1 MVRPRKK
8 LGSYL
13 IAAFFINIF
22 AIMSV
27 GALCILLVSD
37 ILNNIRQTS
46 VESRDVFKIDH
57 INNQVYQIIYAI
69 DKAELTS
76 DPDHLSYARDIVT
89 DTVDEVSSF
98 LAERQGQPLDDEEAE
113 KIGAVLTVLKEI
125 KARVNLLR
133 GQTAAGE
140 PMDRTTVMELERL
153 GIRVQLLSDELH
165 QYHSPKI
172 AGLVGDSKQ
181 KMESILL
188 LYLLSSS
195 IGIFASIVG
204 YIVLTRNTV
213 APILGLA
220 QATREVAK
228 GDLTVRVA
236 TDSETE
242 IGALYEAFNTMTA
255 RLEEYERE
263 HNEFNQSLERLVE
276 ERTSELR
283 QANESLRRTQSELVR
298 MEKIAAL
305 GQIAASVNHEIKT
318 PLNSLYLNLQLL
330 TRKINKLES
339 GDEKGKA
346 GLLAVT
352 TVIDSEILRISEI
365 LEEFVQYA
373 RFAPP
378 ELKPDDLSEVLH
390 QLAEMIGENAAK
402 AQVTVA
408 LATGEGPLP
417 ALLDRKKLT
426 QALLNLAVNAIHAMP
441 AGGRLTIGASRAA
454 NREVT
459 LTIAD
464 TGTGISEEDLEKI
477 FEPFFT
483 RKEKGMGFGLAIVRR
498 IIEDHH
504 GTIAC
509 RSRLGEGTEFTITL
523 PPLPAGA
530 ETSPDP
536 TAPDGTPSH
545 E

>member
-37 ILNNIRQTS
+37 ILNNIRETS
-46 VESRDVFKIDH
+46 IESRDVFKIDH

-69 DKAELTS
+69 DKAELSS
-76 DPDHLSYARDIVT
+76 DADQLHYARDIIT

-98 LAERQGQPLDDEEAE
+98 LLERQSQPLDETEGE
-113 KIGAVLTVLKEI
+113 KLGIILTVLKEI
-125 KARVNLLR
+125 KNRVNQLLK
-133 GQTAAGE
+133 QTAAGA
-140 PMDRTTVMELERL
+140 PMDRRTIMELDRL
-153 GIRVQLLSDELH
+153 GIRVQLITDELREF
-165 QYHSPKI
+165 HSPKI
-172 AGLVGDSKQ
+172 ARLVGDSKQ
-181 KMESILL
+181 KMETILL
-188 LYLLSSS
+188 LYLLSSA

-213 APILGLA
+213 TPILGLA
-220 QATREVAK
+220 RATREVAG
-228 GDLTVRVA
+228 GDLSVRVR

-242 IGALYEAFNTMTA
+242 IGALYEAFNTMTG
-255 RLEEYERE
+255 RLQEYERE
-263 HNEFNQSLERLVE
+263 HNEFSYSLESLVE

-283 QANESLRRTQSELVR
+283 QVNASLRRAQSELVR

-330 TRKINKLES
+330 TRKINKLE
-339 GDEKGKA
+339 GCDEKGRD
-346 GLLAVT
+346 GLLGVT
-352 TVIDSEILRISEI
+352 TVIDSEIIRISEI

-378 ELKPDDLSEVLH
+378 ELKLDDLNEVIR

-402 AQVTVA
+402 FKVSVV
-408 LATGEGPLP
+408 LAIRPEPLP

-441 AGGRLTIGASRAA
+441 AGGRLTITSDRSPNG
-454 NREVT
+454 EVV

-464 TGTGISEEDLEKI
+464 SGTGINEEDLEKI

-483 RKEKGMGFGLAIVRR
+483 KKEKGMGFGLAIVRR

-509 RSRLGEGTEFTITL
+509 RSKLGEFTEFTITL
-523 PPLPAGA
+523 PPPPAVEVDG
-530 ETSPDP
+530 PDQ
-536 TAPDGTPSH
+536 ASPDGTATH
-545 E
+545 A

>member
-1 MVRPRKK
+1 MMTQPRKK

-37 ILNNIRQTS
+37 ILHNIKETS
-46 VESRDVFKIDH
+46 IESKDVFKIDH

-69 DKAELTS
+69 DKAELTA
-76 DPDHLSYARDIVT
+76 DLDHLNYARDIVT
-89 DTVDEVSSF
+89 DTVAEVSSF
-98 LAERQGQPLDDEEAE
+98 ILERQSQAITEDEGD
-113 KIGAVLTVLKEI
+113 KLGSILTVLKEI
-125 KARVNLLR
+125 SSRVNLLLEDSSSASAFDR
-133 GQTAAGE
+133 QTIS
-140 PMDRTTVMELERL
+140 ELERL
-153 GIRVQLLSDELH
+153 SVRVQMMSDELH
-165 QYHSPKI
+165 EYHSPKI
-172 AGLVGDSKQ
+172 SALVGDSKQ

-220 QATREVAK
+220 RATREVAQ
-228 GDLTVRVA
+228 GDLTVRVT

-242 IGALYEAFNTMTA
+242 IGALYEAFNTMTG

-263 HNEFNQSLERLVE
+263 HNEFNYSLESLVE

-283 QANESLRRTQSELVR
+283 AANSSLRKAQSELVR

-330 TRKINKLES
+330 TRKINKLEIGEDKTRS
-339 GDEKGKA
+339 
-346 GLLAVT
+346 GLLSVT
-352 TVIDSEILRISEI
+352 TVIDNEIQRISEI

-378 ELKPDDLSEVLH
+378 DLRPDDLNAVLRN
-390 QLAEMIGENAAK
+390 LTEMIGENAS
-402 AQVTVA
+402 QSGVTVA
-408 LATGEGPLP
+408 LELVERPLTV
-417 ALLDRKKLT
+417 LLDRKKIT

-441 AGGRLTIGASRAA
+441 EGGKLTLRTKLTETG
-454 NREVT
+454 EVALAIT
-459 LTIAD
+459 D
-464 TGTGISEEDLEKI
+464 SGTGIESADLERI

-483 RKEKGMGFGLAIVRR
+483 KKEKGMGFGLAIVKR

-504 GTIAC
+504 GAISC
-509 RSRLGEGTEFTITL
+509 RSQVGEFTEFTITL
-523 PPLPAGA
+523 PP
-530 ETSPDP
+530 
-536 TAPDGTPSH
+536 APEADLMRIPPNIAAS
-545 E
+545 

>member
-1 MVRPRKK
+1 MPRPRKK
-8 LGSYL
+8 LASYL

-37 ILNNIRQTS
+37 ILHNIRATS
-46 VESRDVFKIDH
+46 IESSDVFKIDH

-76 DPDHLSYARDIVT
+76 DLDHVNYARDIIT

-98 LAERQGQPLDDEEAE
+98 LLERQSQPLAEEEFE
-113 KIGAVLTVLKEI
+113 KIGGVLTVLKEI
-125 KARVNLLR
+125 RVRINQLID
-133 GQTAAGE
+133 QTESGV
-140 PMDRTTVMELERL
+140 PMERRTIMELDRL
-153 GIRVQLLSDELH
+153 SVRVQLLTDELRE
-165 QYHSPKI
+165 YHSPMI
-172 AGLVGDSKQ
+172 AKLVGDSKE

-204 YIVLTRNTV
+204 YLVLTRNTV
-213 APILGLA
+213 APILSLA
-220 QATREVAK
+220 KATREVAD
-228 GDLTVRVA
+228 GDLSVRV
-236 TDSETE
+236 TTNSDTE
-242 IGALYEAFNTMTA
+242 IGTLYEAFNTMTR

-263 HNEFNQSLERLVE
+263 HNEFSQSLEHLVE

-283 QANESLRRTQSELVR
+283 EANRSLRLAQSELVR
-298 MEKIAAL
+298 LEKIAAL

-330 TRKINKLES
+330 TRKISKLEC
-339 GDEKGKA
+339 DEKGKN
-346 GLLAVT
+346 GLTSVT
-352 TVIDSEILRISEI
+352 TVIDNEILRINEI

-378 ELKPDDLSEVLH
+378 ELAQDDIRPLLH

-402 AQVTVA
+402 AKVQVELSSA
-408 LATGEGPLP
+408 ADPLP
-417 ALLDRKKLT
+417 AVFDRKKLT
-426 QALLNLAVNAIHAMP
+426 QALLNLAVSAIHAMP
-441 AGGRLTIGASRAA
+441 DGGRLRIDGERTGQD
-454 NREVT
+454 EVR
-459 LTIAD
+459 IIISD
-464 TGTGISEEDLEKI
+464 TGTGISEEDLGRI

-483 RKEKGMGFGLAIVRR
+483 RKEKGMGFGLAIVKR
-498 IIEDHH
+498 IVEDHH
-504 GTIAC
+504 GTITC
-509 RSRLGEGTEFTITL
+509 RSKLGEYTEFTITL
-523 PPLPAGA
+523 PTATVNTAPIQS
-530 ETSPDP
+530 SPD
-536 TAPDGTPSH
+536 GNRSH

>member
-37 ILNNIRQTS
+37 ILNNIRETS
-46 VESRDVFKIDH
+46 VESSDVFKIDH

-69 DKAELTS
+69 DKAELS
-76 DPDHLSYARDIVT
+76 SEPDQLNYAHDLIA

-98 LAERQGQPLDDEEAE
+98 LLERQSQPLDETEGE
-113 KIGAVLTVLKEI
+113 KLGTILTVLKEI
-125 KARVNLLR
+125 KNRVNLLL
-133 GQTAAGE
+133 GQTAAGAQ
-140 PMDRTTVMELERL
+140 MDRRTITELDRL
-153 GIRVQLLSDELH
+153 GIRVQILTDELREF
-165 QYHSPKI
+165 HSPMI
-172 AGLVGDSKQ
+172 AGLVGDSKK

-220 QATREVAK
+220 RATQEVAD
-228 GDLTVRVA
+228 GDLSVRV
-236 TDSETE
+236 TTNSETE
-242 IGALYEAFNTMTA
+242 IGALYEAFNTMTG
-255 RLEEYERE
+255 RLEKYERE
-263 HNEFNQSLERLVE
+263 HNEFSQSLERQVE

-330 TRKINKLES
+330 TRKISKLEC
-339 GDEKGKA
+339 GDEKDKT
-346 GLLAVT
+346 GLLGVT
-352 TVIDSEILRISEI
+352 TVIDSEIIRISEI

-378 ELKPDDLSEVLH
+378 ELKPDDLNEVVR
-390 QLAEMIGENAAK
+390 QLAEMIGENAAN
-402 AQVTVA
+402 AMVSVA
-408 LATGEGPLP
+408 LATAPGPLP

-441 AGGRLTIGASRAA
+441 GGGRLTITTDLAA
-454 NREVT
+454 GGEVV
-459 LTIAD
+459 LTIGD
-464 TGTGISEEDLEKI
+464 TGTGIVEEDLEKI

-483 RKEKGMGFGLAIVRR
+483 KKEKGMGFGLAIVRR

-509 RSRLGEGTEFTITL
+509 RSKLGEFTEFTITL
-523 PPLPAGA
+523 PPPPTG
-530 ETSPDP
+530 ESDGPDQASQNG
-536 TAPDGTPSH
+536 TATH

>member
-1 MVRPRKK
+1 MADK
-8 LGSYL
+8 L
-13 IAAFFINIF
+13 
-22 AIMSV
+22 
-27 GALCILLVSD
+27 
-37 ILNNIRQTS
+37 
-46 VESRDVFKIDH
+46 
-57 INNQVYQIIYAI
+57 
-69 DKAELTS
+69 
-76 DPDHLSYARDIVT
+76 
-89 DTVDEVSSF
+89 
-98 LAERQGQPLDDEEAE
+98 
-113 KIGAVLTVLKEI
+113 
-125 KARVNLLR
+125 
-133 GQTAAGE
+133 
-140 PMDRTTVMELERL
+140 PMDRHTIMELDRL
-153 GIRVQLLSDELH
+153 GVRVQLLTDELRE
-165 QYHSPKI
+165 YHSPKI
-172 AGLVGDSKQ
+172 AELVGDSKR

-220 QATREVAK
+220 KATREVAG
-228 GDLTVRVA
+228 GDLSVRVS
-236 TDSETE
+236 TNSETE
-242 IGALYEAFNTMTA
+242 IGALYEAFNTMTG

-263 HNEFNQSLERLVE
+263 HNEISQSLERLVE

-283 QANESLRRTQSELVR
+283 EANTSLRRTQSELVR

-330 TRKINKLES
+330 TRKINKLEC
-339 GDEKGKA
+339 GEEKTRA
-346 GLLAVT
+346 GLLGVT
-352 TVIDSEILRISEI
+352 SVIDNEILRISEI

-378 ELKPDDLSEVLH
+378 DLKPDNLNDLVQ
-390 QLAEMIGENAAK
+390 QLTEMIGENAAK
-402 AQVTVA
+402 SRVTVA
-408 LATGEGPLP
+408 LETGQAPLP
-417 ALLDRKKLT
+417 VLLDRKKFT

-441 AGGRLTIGASRAA
+441 DGGRLTIKSGLVAGG
-454 NREVT
+454 VV
-459 LTIAD
+459 LTITD

-509 RSRLGEGTEFTITL
+509 RSKPGEFTEFTISL
-523 PPLPAGA
+523 PSP
-530 ETSPDP
+530 ETFTTGD
-536 TAPDGTPSH
+536 TTENAD
-545 E
+545 

>member
-1 MVRPRKK
+1 MVRPRKR

-37 ILNNIRQTS
+37 ILHNIKATS
-46 VESRDVFKIDH
+46 IESSDVFKIDH

-69 DKAELTS
+69 DKAELTG
-76 DPDHLSYARDIVT
+76 DPDHLNYARDIIT

-98 LAERQGQPLDDEEAE
+98 IMERQSLPLEEAE
-113 KIGAVLTVLKEI
+113 AENIGTILTVLKEI
-125 KARVNLLR
+125 RTRVNQLL
-133 GQTAAGE
+133 GQTADGV
-140 PMDRTTVMELERL
+140 PMDRTTIMELERL

-165 QYHSPKI
+165 EYHAPKI
-172 AGLVGDSKQ
+172 AALVGDSKQ

-220 QATREVAK
+220 RATREVAG
-228 GDLTVRVA
+228 GDLSVRVS

-242 IGALYEAFNTMTA
+242 IGALYEAFNTMTG

-263 HNEFNQSLERLVE
+263 HNEFNHSLESLVE

-283 QANESLRRTQSELVR
+283 AANATLHRTQSELVR

-330 TRKINKLES
+330 TRKINKLAGS
-339 GDEKGKA
+339 DEKERA
-346 GLLAVT
+346 GLLNVT
-352 TVIDSEILRISEI
+352 TVIDSEIIRISEI

-378 ELKPDDLSEVLH
+378 ELKPDDLNEVIR
-390 QLAEMIGENAAK
+390 QLAEMIGENASH
-402 AQVTVA
+402 AQVSVA
-408 LATGEGPLP
+408 LAIGPEPLP

-441 AGGRLTIGASRAA
+441 GGGRLTITTGQTAGG
-454 NREVT
+454 EVV

-464 TGTGISEEDLEKI
+464 TGTGIGPEDLEKI

-483 RKEKGMGFGLAIVRR
+483 KKEKGMGFGLAIVRR

-509 RSRLGEGTEFTITL
+509 RSQLGEFTEFTITL
-523 PPLPAGA
+523 PPPPAA
-530 ETSPDP
+530 EADGPDQ
-536 TAPDGTPSH
+536 ASPDGTASH
-545 E
+545 A

>member
-1 MVRPRKK
+1 MTQPRKK

-37 ILNNIRQTS
+37 ILHNIKETS
-46 VESRDVFKIDH
+46 IESKDVFKIDH

-76 DPDHLSYARDIVT
+76 DLDHLNYARDIVT
-89 DTVDEVSSF
+89 DTVEEVSTF
-98 LAERQGQPLDDEEAE
+98 ILERQSQSISEDEGDMLGS
-113 KIGAVLTVLKEI
+113 ILTVLKEI
-125 KARVNLLR
+125 SSRVNLLL
-133 GQTAAGE
+133 QNSDSATTL
-140 PMDRTTVMELERL
+140 DRRTISELDRL
-153 GIRVQLLSDELH
+153 SVRVQLLSDELRE
-165 QYHSPKI
+165 YHSPKI
-172 AGLVGDSKQ
+172 SGLVGDSKQ

-220 QATREVAK
+220 RATREVAK
-228 GDLTVRVA
+228 GDLTVRVS

-242 IGALYEAFNTMTA
+242 IGALYAAFNAMTG

-263 HNEFNQSLERLVE
+263 HNEFNHSLEVLVE

-283 QANESLRRTQSELVR
+283 EANASLRKAQSELVR

-330 TRKINKLES
+330 TRKINKLEI
-339 GDEKGKA
+339 GEEKTRDS
-346 GLLAVT
+346 LLNVT
-352 TVIDSEILRISEI
+352 SVIDNEIQRISEI

-378 ELKPDDLSEVLH
+378 DLKRDDLNAVVRN
-390 QLAEMIGENAAK
+390 LAEMIGENAS
-402 AQVTVA
+402 QSRVSVA
-408 LATGEGPLP
+408 LELSESPLP
-417 ALLDRKKLT
+417 VLLDRKKIT

-441 AGGRLTIGASRAA
+441 AGGKL
-454 NREVT
+454 T
-459 LTIAD
+459 LTTHLAENGEVALTVAD
-464 TGTGISEEDLEKI
+464 TGTGIGVEDLERI

-483 RKEKGMGFGLAIVRR
+483 KKEKGMGFGLAIVKR

-504 GTIAC
+504 GAISC
-509 RSRLGEGTEFTITL
+509 KSQVGEFTEFIITL
-523 PPLPAGA
+523 PPVVEAGDHRPAPAA
-530 ETSPDP
+530 ENRT
-536 TAPDGTPSH
+536 
-545 E
+545 

>member
-37 ILNNIRQTS
+37 ILNNIRETS
-46 VESRDVFKIDH
+46 IESRDVFKIDR

-69 DKAELTS
+69 DKAELSS
-76 DPDHLSYARDIVT
+76 DPDHLSYARDIIT

-98 LAERQGQPLDDEEAE
+98 LLERQSQPLDESEGE
-113 KIGAVLTVLKEI
+113 KIGTILTVLKEI
-125 KARVNLLR
+125 RIRVNLLLA
-133 GQTAAGE
+133 QTADGS
-140 PMDRTTVMELERL
+140 PMDRKTIMELERL
-153 GIRVQLLSDELH
+153 GIRVQLLTDELH
-165 QYHSPKI
+165 AYHAPKI
-172 AGLVGDSKQ
+172 TGLVGDSKR

-213 APILGLA
+213 APILSLA
-220 QATREVAK
+220 KATREVAN
-228 GDLTVRVA
+228 GDLSVRVA
-236 TDSETE
+236 TDSQTE
-242 IGALYEAFNTMTA
+242 IGSLYEAFNAMTG

-263 HNEFNQSLERLVE
+263 HNEFNLSLESLVE
-276 ERTSELR
+276 ERTYELR

-298 MEKIAAL
+298 MEKIATL

-330 TRKINKLES
+330 TRKINKLATD
-339 GDEKGKA
+339 DEKGRA
-346 GLLAVT
+346 GLLDVT
-352 TVIDSEILRISEI
+352 TVIDSEIIRISEI

-378 ELKPDDLSEVLH
+378 DLKPDDLNAVLR
-390 QLAEMIGENAAK
+390 QLIEMIGENAAK
-402 AQVTVA
+402 SQVTVA
-408 LATGEGPLP
+408 LETGLEPLP

-426 QALLNLAVNAIHAMP
+426 QALLNLAVNAIQAMP
-441 AGGRLTIGASRAA
+441 GGGRLTIGAGHAPSGEA
-454 NREVT
+454 VV
-459 LTIAD
+459 TIAD
-464 TGTGISEEDLEKI
+464 TGTGISADDQEKI

-509 RSRLGEGTEFTITL
+509 RSQLGEFTEFTITL
-523 PPLPAGA
+523 PPPPAPGA
-530 ETSPDP
+530 DGQTPA
-536 TAPDGTPSH
+536 APNGTVNH

>member
-1 MVRPRKK
+1 MVQPRKR

-37 ILNNIRQTS
+37 ILHNIKETS
-46 VESRDVFKIDH
+46 IESSDVFKIDH

-69 DKAELTS
+69 DKAELSS
-76 DPDHLSYARDIVT
+76 DPDHLNYARDIIT
-89 DTVDEVSSF
+89 DTVDEVSHF
-98 LAERQGQPLDDEEAE
+98 LLERQSQSLDELEAE
-113 KIGAVLTVLKEI
+113 KLGTILTVLKEI
-125 KARVNLLR
+125 KTRVNQLL
-133 GQTAAGE
+133 GQTADGA
-140 PMDRTTVMELERL
+140 PMDRTTIMELERL

-165 QYHSPKI
+165 DYHSPKI

-213 APILGLA
+213 DPILGLA
-220 QATREVAK
+220 RATREVAE
-228 GDLTVRVA
+228 GDLTVRVS

-242 IGALYEAFNTMTA
+242 IGALYEAFNTMTG

-263 HNEFNQSLERLVE
+263 HNEFSSSLESQVA
-276 ERTSELR
+276 ERTSELSA
-283 QANESLRRTQSELVR
+283 ANESLRRTQSELVR

-330 TRKINKLES
+330 TRKINKLECS
-339 GDEKGKA
+339 DEKGRT
-346 GLLAVT
+346 GLLGVT
-352 TVIDSEILRISEI
+352 TVIDSEIIRISEI

-378 ELKPDDLSEVLH
+378 ELKPDDLNELIR
-390 QLAEMIGENAAK
+390 QLAEMIGENAAN
-402 AQVTVA
+402 AQVSVA
-408 LATGEGPLP
+408 LAIGTEPLP
-417 ALLDRKKLT
+417 ARLDRKKLT

-441 AGGRLTIGASRAA
+441 AGGRLTITTGHAASG
-454 NREVT
+454 EVV

-464 TGTGISEEDLEKI
+464 TGTGISAEDLEKI

-483 RKEKGMGFGLAIVRR
+483 KKEKGMGFGLAIVRR

-504 GTIAC
+504 GSIVC
-509 RSRLGEGTEFTITL
+509 RSKLGEFTEFTITL
-523 PPLPAGA
+523 PPPPPAG
-530 ETSPDP
+530 SDGPDQ
-536 TAPDGTPSH
+536 TAPDGTANH

>member
-1 MVRPRKK
+1 MVRPRKR

-37 ILNNIRQTS
+37 ILHNIKETS
-46 VESRDVFKIDH
+46 IESSDVFKIDH
-57 INNQVYQIIYAI
+57 INTQVYQIIYAI

-76 DPDHLSYARDIVT
+76 DLDHLNYARDITT
-89 DTVDEVSSF
+89 DTVDEVSQYLVDRQSQPQDE
-98 LAERQGQPLDDEEAE
+98 AEGE
-113 KIGAVLTVLKEI
+113 KIGTILTVLKEMKI
-125 KARVNLLR
+125 RVNLLLK
-133 GQTAAGE
+133 QTEAGA
-140 PMDRTTVMELERL
+140 PMDRRIVTELDRL
-153 GIRVQLLSDELH
+153 SIRVQLLTDELRE
-165 QYHSPKI
+165 YHSPKI
-172 AGLVGDSKQ
+172 VSLVGDSKQ

-220 QATREVAK
+220 QATREVAD
-228 GDLTVRVA
+228 GDLTVRVS

-242 IGALYEAFNTMTA
+242 IGTLYEAFNTMTA
-255 RLEEYERE
+255 KLEEYERE
-263 HNEFNQSLERLVE
+263 RNEFYEQLGNLVE
-276 ERTSELR
+276 ERTHELKEANATLR
-283 QANESLRRTQSELVR
+283 QAQSELVR

-330 TRKINKLES
+330 TRKINKLEC
-339 GDEKGKA
+339 GDDQGKA
-346 GLLAVT
+346 GLLGVT
-352 TVIDSEILRISEI
+352 TVIDSEIMRISEI

-378 ELKPDDLSEVLH
+378 ELKPDDVNEVLR
-390 QLAEMIGENAAK
+390 QLTEMIGENAAN
-402 AQVTVA
+402 AGVTVT
-408 LATGEGPLP
+408 LATGPEPLP
-417 ALLDRKKLT
+417 ARLDRKKLT

-441 AGGRLTIGASRAA
+441 QGGRLTISAGRIGTG
-454 NREVT
+454 EVR

-483 RKEKGMGFGLAIVRR
+483 KKEKGMGFGLAIVRR

-509 RSRLGEGTEFTITL
+509 RSMLGEFTEFIITL
-523 PPLPAGA
+523 PPPSGAGEA
-530 ETSPDP
+530 AQDQ
-536 TAPDGTPSH
+536 TAPDGAVNH

>member
-1 MVRPRKK
+1 MTRPRKR

-37 ILNNIRQTS
+37 ILNNIRATS
-46 VESRDVFKIDH
+46 VESSDVFKIDH

-69 DKAELTS
+69 DKAELS
-76 DPDHLSYARDIVT
+76 SEPDQLNYAHDLIA

-98 LAERQGQPLDDEEAE
+98 LLERQSQPLDEAE
-113 KIGAVLTVLKEI
+113 GEKLGTILTVLKEI
-125 KARVNLLR
+125 KNRVNLLL
-133 GQTAAGE
+133 GQTAGGAQ
-140 PMDRTTVMELERL
+140 MDRRTITELDRL
-153 GIRVQLLSDELH
+153 GIRVQILTDELREF
-165 QYHSPKI
+165 HSPMI
-172 AGLVGDSKQ
+172 AGLVGDSKK

-220 QATREVAK
+220 RATREVAD
-228 GDLTVRVA
+228 GDLSVRV
-236 TDSETE
+236 TTNSETE
-242 IGALYEAFNTMTA
+242 IGALYEAFNTMTG
-255 RLEEYERE
+255 RLQEYERE
-263 HNEFNQSLERLVE
+263 HNEFNHSLESLVE

-283 QANESLRRTQSELVR
+283 QANESLHRTQSELVR

-330 TRKINKLES
+330 TRKINKLECS
-339 GDEKGKA
+339 DEKGKS

-352 TVIDSEILRISEI
+352 TVIDDEIMRISEI
-365 LEEFVQYA
+365 LAEFVQYA

-378 ELKPDDLSEVLH
+378 ELKPDDLNEVIR
-390 QLAEMIGENAAK
+390 QLTEMIGENAANAK
-402 AQVTVA
+402 VSLA
-408 LATGEGPLP
+408 LAISPEPLP
-417 ALLDRKKLT
+417 TRLDRKKLT
-426 QALLNLAVNAIHAMP
+426 QALLNLAVNAIQAMP
-441 AGGRLTIGASRAA
+441 DGGRLAITTGRTESG
-454 NREVT
+454 EVQ

-464 TGTGISEEDLEKI
+464 TGTGISAEDLEKI

-483 RKEKGMGFGLAIVRR
+483 KKEKGMGFGLAIVRR

-509 RSRLGEGTEFTITL
+509 QSRLGEFTEFTITL
-523 PPLPAGA
+523 P
-530 ETSPDP
+530 TSPALETDSP
-536 TAPDGTPSH
+536 DQASPDGTATH

>member
-1 MVRPRKK
+1 MVRPRKR

-37 ILNNIRQTS
+37 ILNNIRETS
-46 VESRDVFKIDH
+46 IESNDVFTIDH

-76 DPDHLSYARDIVT
+76 DLDHISYARDITT
-89 DTVDEVSSF
+89 DTVDEVSRY
-98 LAERQGQPLDDEEAE
+98 LLERQGQQDEPEGE
-113 KIGAVLTVLKEI
+113 KIGSILTVLKEI
-125 KARVNLLR
+125 KTRVKLLLT
-133 GQTAAGE
+133 QAAAE
-140 PMDRTTVMELERL
+140 APLDHRTIMELDRL
-153 GIRVQLLSDELH
+153 SIRVQLLTDELRA
-165 QYHSPKI
+165 YHAPKI
-172 AGLVGDSKQ
+172 VGLVADSKK

-220 QATREVAK
+220 QATREVAD

-236 TDSETE
+236 TNSETE
-242 IGALYEAFNTMTA
+242 IGTLYAAFNTMTA

-263 HNEFNQSLERLVE
+263 RNEFSLSLESLVE
-276 ERTSELR
+276 ERTHELR
-283 QANESLRRTQSELVR
+283 QANDSLRRAQSELVR

-330 TRKINKLES
+330 TRKINKLEC
-339 GDEKGKA
+339 GDDKGKS
-346 GLLAVT
+346 GLLGVT
-352 TVIDSEILRISEI
+352 TVIDNEIMRISEI

-378 ELKPDDLSEVLH
+378 ELKPDDLKDVLR
-390 QLAEMIGENAAK
+390 QLAEMIGENAAN
-402 AQVTVA
+402 AGVTVTMA
-408 LATGEGPLP
+408 VGPDPLP

-441 AGGRLTIGASRAA
+441 QGGTLTIGAGRAA
-454 NREVT
+454 SGEMR

-483 RKEKGMGFGLAIVRR
+483 KKEKGMGFGLAIVKR
-498 IIEDHH
+498 IVEDHH

-509 RSRLGEGTEFTITL
+509 RSKLGEFTEFTITL
-523 PPLPAGA
+523 PPQPKAGYDGP
-530 ETSPDP
+530 SPQSQNG
-536 TAPDGTPSH
+536 TASS
-545 E
+545 

>member
-1 MVRPRKK
+1 MIQSRKK

-27 GALCILLVSD
+27 GALCIMLVSD
-37 ILNNIRQTS
+37 ILHNINETS
-46 VESRDVFKIDH
+46 IESRDVFKIDH

-76 DPDHLSYARDIVT
+76 DLDHLNYARDIVT
-89 DTVDEVSSF
+89 DTVEEVSTF
-98 LAERQGQPLDDEEAE
+98 ILERQSQSLNEDEGD
-113 KIGAVLTVLKEI
+113 KLGSILTVLKEI
-125 KARVNLLR
+125 HSRVNQLLESSSVS
-133 GQTAAGE
+133 GTL
-140 PMDRTTVMELERL
+140 DRRTIHDLEKL
-153 GIRVQLLSDELH
+153 SVRVQMLSDQLH
-165 QYHSPKI
+165 EYHAPKI
-172 AGLVGDSKQ
+172 TALVGDSKQ

-220 QATREVAK
+220 RATREVAK
-228 GDLTVRVA
+228 GDLTVRVT

-242 IGALYEAFNTMTA
+242 IGALYEAFNTMTGQ
-255 RLEEYERE
+255 LEEYERE
-263 HNEFNQSLERLVE
+263 HNEFNHSLEVLVE
-276 ERTSELR
+276 ERTKELR
-283 QANESLRRTQSELVR
+283 EANASLRTAQSELVR

-330 TRKINKLES
+330 TRKINKVEFAE
-339 GDEKGKA
+339 EKTRT
-346 GLLAVT
+346 GLLTVT
-352 TVIDSEILRISEI
+352 TVIDNEIQRISEI

-378 ELKPDDLSEVLH
+378 ELKPEDLNEVLRN
-390 QLAEMIGENAAK
+390 LTEMISENASQSK
-402 AQVTVA
+402 VTVA
-408 LATGEGPLP
+408 LELEERPLP
-417 ALLDRKKLT
+417 VLLDRKKIT
-426 QALLNLAVNAIHAMP
+426 QALLNLAVNAIHAMS
-441 AGGRLTIGASRAA
+441 AGGNLTLRAKH
-454 NREVT
+454 NEDETVT
-459 LTIAD
+459 ISVAD
-464 TGTGISEEDLEKI
+464 NGTGIEAGDLERI

-483 RKEKGMGFGLAIVRR
+483 KKEKGMGFGLAIVKR

-504 GTIAC
+504 GAISC
-509 RSRLGEGTEFTITL
+509 RSRLGEFTEFIITL
-523 PPLPAGA
+523 PPAPEAANKQPA
-530 ETSPDP
+530 PK
-536 TAPDGTPSH
+536 TAHWSANH

>member
-1 MVRPRKK
+1 MTRPRKR

-37 ILNNIRQTS
+37 ILHNIKETS
-46 VESRDVFKIDH
+46 IESSDVFKIDH

-69 DKAELTS
+69 DKAELSS
-76 DPDHLSYARDIVT
+76 DPDHLNYARDIIT
-89 DTVDEVSSF
+89 DTVDEVSHF
-98 LAERQGQPLDDEEAE
+98 LLERQSQPLDETEGE
-113 KIGAVLTVLKEI
+113 KLGTILTVLKEI
-125 KARVNLLR
+125 KTRINLLLD
-133 GQTAAGE
+133 QTAAGAL
-140 PMDRTTVMELERL
+140 MDRTVIMELERL

-165 QYHSPKI
+165 EYHSPKI

-220 QATREVAK
+220 RATREVAD
-228 GDLTVRVA
+228 GDLTVRVS

-242 IGALYEAFNTMTA
+242 IGALYEAFNTMTG

-263 HNEFNQSLERLVE
+263 HNEFSQSLESLVE

-283 QANESLRRTQSELVR
+283 AANASLHRTQSELVR

-330 TRKINKLES
+330 TRKINKLEC
-339 GDEKGKA
+339 GDEKGKN
-346 GLLAVT
+346 GLLGVT
-352 TVIDSEILRISEI
+352 TVIDSEIIRISEI

-378 ELKPDDLSEVLH
+378 DLKREDLNEVIR
-390 QLAEMIGENAAK
+390 QLAEMIGENAAGAK
-402 AQVTVA
+402 VSVA
-408 LATGEGPLP
+408 LETSPEPLP
-417 ALLDRKKLT
+417 VLLDRKKIT

-441 AGGRLTIGASRAA
+441 AGGRLTITTSDATSD
-454 NREVT
+454 EVVV
-459 LTIAD
+459 TIAD
-464 TGTGISEEDLEKI
+464 TGTGISEEDQEKI

-483 RKEKGMGFGLAIVRR
+483 KKEKGMGFGLAIVRR

-504 GTIAC
+504 GTIVC
-509 RSRLGEGTEFTITL
+509 RSKLGEFTEFTITL
-523 PPLPAGA
+523 PPPPAAGGDG
-530 ETSPDP
+530 PDQ
-536 TAPDGTPSH
+536 TAPDGTANH